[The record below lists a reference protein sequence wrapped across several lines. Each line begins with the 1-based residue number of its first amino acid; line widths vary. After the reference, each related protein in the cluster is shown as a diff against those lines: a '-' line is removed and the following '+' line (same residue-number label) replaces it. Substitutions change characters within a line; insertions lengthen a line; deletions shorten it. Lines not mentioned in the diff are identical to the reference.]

1 MIRNLLCELMVR
13 EWVCVSSLAVEFL
26 FGELGL
32 GFGLVGFAV
41 VFTLLAF
48 WGRVALGFH
57 VEPKADA
64 RIARTR
70 KDDLSLDSR
79 YGV

>member
-1 MIRNLLCELMVR
+1 MVR
-13 EWVCVSSLAVEFL
+13 EWVCVSPLAVEFL

-48 WGRVALGFH
+48 GGRVALGFH
-57 VEPKADA
+57 VESKADA
-64 RIARTR
+64 RVARTR
-70 KDDLSLDSR
+70 KDDLLDSR